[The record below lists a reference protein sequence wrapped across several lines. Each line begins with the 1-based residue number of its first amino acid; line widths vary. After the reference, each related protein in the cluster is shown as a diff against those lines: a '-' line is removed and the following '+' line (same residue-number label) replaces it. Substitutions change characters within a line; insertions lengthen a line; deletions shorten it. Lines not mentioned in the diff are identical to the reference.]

1 MNCSRPGSSV
11 HGILQARI
19 IEWVAIPFSR
29 ASSPPR
35 DWTQV
40 SCVAGSFFTIWATR
54 EAQCSL
60 RGPQHLQC
68 YPSLCLLFITEF
80 KYFWKRREEGLRTLQ
95 IPQTQLQYEGSL
107 AISIFSFL
115 QFFIFSFRGKMLG
128 FSTWLFAC
136 KFAIFPSSLERES
149 NWLSFS
155 RWFYLTYPYWSFPF
169 ASGL

>member
-1 MNCSRPGSSV
+1 MGHKTIPASTSLLVSSDFTALSWCLYSVRLCRSLSHVWLCDLVVCNPPASSV
-11 HGILQARI
+11 HGILQARV

-29 ASSPPR
+29 GSSQPR

-40 SCVAGSFFTIWATR
+40 SCIAGRFFTIWATR

-68 YPSLCLLFITEF
+68 YPSLCLVFITEF

-107 AISIFSFL
+107 AI
-115 QFFIFSFRGKMLG
+115 
-128 FSTWLFAC
+128 
-136 KFAIFPSSLERES
+136 
-149 NWLSFS
+149 
-155 RWFYLTYPYWSFPF
+155 
-169 ASGL
+169 